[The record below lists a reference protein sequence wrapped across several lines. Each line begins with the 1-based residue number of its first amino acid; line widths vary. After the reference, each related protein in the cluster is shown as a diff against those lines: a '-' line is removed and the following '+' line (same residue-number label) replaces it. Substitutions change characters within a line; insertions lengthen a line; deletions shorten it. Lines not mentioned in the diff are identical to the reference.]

1 MFVSLQFKLELKKED
16 KEKLIRLMRKQSSAI
31 RVAYN
36 MLKEL
41 EKEKTKNPHA
51 QIYHRL
57 RQLFPELPTKYI
69 DSAIYKAKQYPTD
82 KPVVFGSKKLF
93 EKLCKNH
100 LTGKTREELKKQWRE
115 LRQGTL
121 ISIGS
126 RHEAVK
132 GNLLLRFMELDGKL
146 HLRITTGN
154 REFIYAKVLRE
165 PSNSKDK
172 WLTFMA
178 MLLES
183 WQTQNYFA
191 YTVELKLRDGE
202 TYGSVSFELPTP
214 EVKYTKENGVI
225 AIDTNASPIHLAIAE
240 VSKTGEL
247 LSYQTISLH
256 HLLGLSQNSKDH
268 QEWILAH
275 QLLDLAIQKGKAI
288 AVENLKKLKKGMRG
302 DGKATLRK
310 RLHQW
315 NAKKFLQKLKR
326 VAMLKG
332 VEVIEVNPAY
342 TSVIGMLKY
351 APQLSID
358 KDIAGAYVIGRR
370 ALGFKEDTPENYEKL
385 LKDRT
390 YLEFALKRYEER
402 EKELRELLEKE
413 TNQYK
418 RNALKSELRS
428 VENSKKL
435 LTHLVQSLQSES
447 SSCEGTYGRN
457 PEQGRVTKTTLQ
469 SAWQVLKV
477 ALLFPILGK
486 VLPRDL
492 SPLKPVLVEGVWDRV
507 RSRLV
512 PLEAGGTV
520 PTRDFQNSL
529 KDDKAQVSK
538 RARAFLSL
546 SMPSFIISSERQ

>member
-1 MFVSLQFKLELKKED
+1 
-16 KEKLIRLMRKQSSAI
+16 MRKQSSAI

-51 QIYHRL
+51 QIYQRL
-57 RQLFPELPTKYI
+57 RQLFPDLPTKYI
-69 DSAIYKAKQYPTD
+69 DSAIYKAKQYPTN
-82 KPVVFGSKKLF
+82 KTVVFGGKRLF

-100 LTGKTREELKKQWRE
+100 LSGKAREKLKKQWRE

-126 RHEAVK
+126 KADK
-132 GNLLLRFMELDGKL
+132 GNRLMRFEDLNGQL

-172 WLTFMA
+172 WLTFMT

-183 WQTQNYFA
+183 WKTQSYFP
-191 YTVELKLRDGE
+191 YTVELKLRNGE
-202 TYGSVSFELPTP
+202 VYGSVSFEIPTP
-214 EVKYTKENGVI
+214 EVRYTKENGVI
-225 AIDTNASPIHLAIAE
+225 AIDTNASPIHLAMAE

-256 HLLGLSQNSKDH
+256 HLLGLSQNSKDY

-275 QLLDLAIQKGKAI
+275 QIVNLAVEKGKAI
-288 AVENLKKLKKGMRG
+288 AIENLKKLKKGMRG
-302 DGKATLRK
+302 DGKAKLRK
-310 RLHQW
+310 RLHNW

-332 VEVIEVNPAY
+332 VELVEVNPAY
-342 TSVIGMLKY
+342 TSIIGMLKY
-351 APQLSID
+351 APQLNID
-358 KDIAGAYVIGRR
+358 KDIAGAYAIGRS
-370 ALGFKEDTPENYEKL
+370 ALGFKEDMPENYEKL
-385 LKDRT
+385 LKDKA

-402 EKELRELLEKE
+402 EKELRELIEKE
-413 TNQYK
+413 TNEYK
-418 RNALKSELRS
+418 RNALESKLRS
-428 VENSKKL
+428 VEDARKL
-435 LTHLVQSLQSES
+435 LANLIQSLQSEPS
-447 SSCEGTYGRN
+447 GCEGADGRN
-457 PEQGRVTKTTLQ
+457 PERGRVAKTTLQ

-477 ALLFPILGK
+477 ALLFPILGR

-492 SPLKPVLVEGVWDRV
+492 SPLKPVLVEGVWNRV

-520 PTRDFQNSL
+520 LMKDF
-529 KDDKAQVSK
+529 
-538 RARAFLSL
+538 
-546 SMPSFIISSERQ
+546 

>member
-1 MFVSLQFKLELKKED
+1 MMFISLQFKLELKKED
-16 KEKLIRLMRKQSSAI
+16 KEKLIKLMRKQSSAV

-41 EKEKTKNPHA
+41 EEEETKNPYT
-51 QIYHRL
+51 QIYQRL
-57 RQLFPELPTKYI
+57 RQLFPELSAGYI
-69 DSAIYKAKQYPTD
+69 NSAIYKAKQYPTD
-82 KPVVFGSKKLF
+82 KSVVFGSKRLF
-93 EKLCKNH
+93 EKLCKKH
-100 LTGKTREELKKQWRE
+100 LTGKAREKLKKQWKE

-132 GNLLLRFMELDGKL
+132 GNLLLRFVELDGKL
-146 HLRITTGN
+146 HLRISTGK

-165 PSNSKDK
+165 PSNNKDK

-183 WQTQNYFA
+183 WQTKNYFA

-202 TYGSVSFELPTP
+202 VYGSVSFELPTP
-214 EVKYTKENGVI
+214 EVKYTKESGVI
-225 AIDTNASPIHLAIAE
+225 AVDTNASPIHLAITE

-256 HLLGLSQNSKDH
+256 YLLGLSKNAKDH

-275 QLLDLAIQKGKAI
+275 QIVDLAIEKGKAI
-288 AVENLKKLKKGMRG
+288 AIENLKKLKRGMRG
-302 DGKATLRK
+302 DGKAELRK
-310 RLHQW
+310 RLHNW

-326 VAMLKG
+326 VAKLKG

-351 APQLSID
+351 APQLNID

-385 LKDRT
+385 LKDKA
-390 YLEFALKRYEER
+390 YLEFALERYEER
-402 EKELRELLEKE
+402 EKELKELIEKE
-413 TNQYK
+413 SNEYK
-418 RNALKSELRS
+418 RNSLRSELRNIQNAKNIL
-428 VENSKKL
+428 VNL
-435 LTHLVQSLQSES
+435 LQSLQSEP
-447 SSCEGTYGRN
+447 SSCEGAYGRN
-457 PEQGRVTKTTLQ
+457 PEQGRVAKTTLQ

-477 ALLFPILGK
+477 ALLFPILGRI
-486 VLPRDL
+486 LPRDL
-492 SPLKPVLVEGVWDRV
+492 SPLKPILVEGAWDRV
-507 RSRLV
+507 RNRLA
-512 PLEAGGTV
+512 PLEAGGAS
-520 PTRDFQNSL
+520 R
-529 KDDKAQVSK
+529 
-538 RARAFLSL
+538 
-546 SMPSFIISSERQ
+546 

>member
-16 KEKLIRLMRKQSSAI
+16 KEKLIKFMRKQSSAI

-41 EKEKTKNPHA
+41 EKEKTKNPHI

-57 RQLFPELPTKYI
+57 RQLFPELPTSYI
-69 DSAIYKAKQYPTD
+69 KSAIYKAKQYPTD
-82 KPVVFGSKKLF
+82 KSVVFGGKRLF

-100 LTGKTREELKKQWRE
+100 LTGKLRERLKKQWKE
-115 LRQGTL
+115 QRQGTL

-126 RHEAVK
+126 KEDK
-132 GNLLLRFMELDGKL
+132 GNRLLRFEDKDGQL
-146 HLRITTGN
+146 HLRITIGN
-154 REFIYAKVLRE
+154 RKFIYAKVLRE

-172 WLTFMA
+172 WITFMV

-183 WQTQNYFA
+183 WQTQNYFP
-191 YTVELKLRDGE
+191 YTVELKLREGE
-202 TYGSVSFELPTP
+202 VYGSVSFEIPTP
-214 EVKYTKENGVI
+214 KVRYTKENGVL

-247 LSYQTISLH
+247 LSYQTINLH
-256 HLLGLSQNSKDH
+256 HLIGLSQNSKDH

-275 QLLDLAIQKGKAI
+275 QIVDLAIKKGKAI
-288 AVENLKKLKKGMRG
+288 AIENLKKLKKGMRG

-351 APQLSID
+351 APQLNID

-370 ALGFKEDTPENYEKL
+370 ALGFKEDMPENYEKL
-385 LKDRT
+385 LKDKA

-402 EKELRELLEKE
+402 EKELRELIEKE
-413 TNQYK
+413 SNEYK
-418 RNALKSELRS
+418 RNALESELRS
-428 VENSKKL
+428 VENARKL
-435 LTHLVQSLQSES
+435 LANFIQSLQSEP
-447 SSCEGTYGRN
+447 SSCEGANGRN
-457 PEQGRVTKTTLQ
+457 PEQGRGSKASS
-469 SAWQVLKV
+469 SAWLVLKV

-492 SPLKPVLVEGVWDRV
+492 SPLKPLLVEGAWDRV
-507 RSRLV
+507 RHSNGLV
-512 PLEAGGTV
+512 PLEVGGTV
-520 PTRDFQNSL
+520 PMRDFL
-529 KDDKAQVSK
+529 
-538 RARAFLSL
+538 
-546 SMPSFIISSERQ
+546 

>member
-1 MFVSLQFKLELKKED
+1 MFVSLQFKLELKRED
-16 KEKLIRLMRKQSSAI
+16 KEKLIKLMRKQSSAI

-41 EKEKTKNPHA
+41 EKEKTKNPHT

-82 KPVVFGSKKLF
+82 KPVVFGGKRLF

-100 LTGKTREELKKQWRE
+100 LTGKVRGKLKKQWRE

-121 ISIGS
+121 IAIGS
-126 RHEAVK
+126 KHKTAQ

-165 PSNSKDK
+165 PSNGKDK
-172 WLTFMA
+172 WITFMA

-183 WQTQNYFA
+183 WQTKNYFA

-202 TYGSVSFELPTP
+202 VYGSVSFEIPTP
-214 EVKYTKENGVI
+214 EVKYTKENGAI
-225 AIDTNASPIHLAIAE
+225 AIDTNASHIHLAVAE

-275 QLLDLAIQKGKAI
+275 QLPDLAIQKGKAI
-288 AVENLKKLKKGMRG
+288 AVENLKKLKRGRRG
-302 DGKATLRK
+302 DGKAKLRK
-310 RLHQW
+310 ILYQW

-332 VEVIEVNPAY
+332 VEVVEVNPAY

-351 APQLSID
+351 APQLNID
-358 KDIAGAYVIGRR
+358 KDVAGAYVIGRR

-385 LKDRT
+385 LKDGT
-390 YLEFALKRYEER
+390 YLEFALKKYEER
-402 EKELRELLEKE
+402 EKELTELIEKE
-413 TNQYK
+413 SNKYK
-418 RNALKSELRS
+418 RNALKGELKV
-428 VENSKKL
+428 VENARKL
-435 LTHLVQSLQSES
+435 LANFIQSLQSES
-447 SSCEGTYGRN
+447 SSCEGANGRN
-457 PEQGRVTKTTLQ
+457 PEQGETKKVSQ
-469 SAWQVLKV
+469 VAWQVLKV
-477 ALLFPILGK
+477 ALLFPILGRI
-486 VLPRDL
+486 LPRDL
-492 SPLKPVLVEGVWDRV
+492 SSLKPVLVEGVWDRV

-520 PTRDFQNSL
+520 PIRDF
-529 KDDKAQVSK
+529 
-538 RARAFLSL
+538 
-546 SMPSFIISSERQ
+546 

>member
-1 MFVSLQFKLELKKED
+1 MFVSLQFKLELKRED
-16 KEKLIRLMRKQSSAI
+16 REKFIKLMRKQSSSI
-31 RVAYN
+31 RIAYN

-41 EKEKTKNPHA
+41 EKEKAKNPHA
-51 QIYHRL
+51 QIYQRL
-57 RQLFPELPTKYI
+57 RQLFPESPTKYI

-82 KPVVFGSKKLF
+82 KPVVFGGKRLF

-100 LTGKTREELKKQWRE
+100 LSGKTRERLKKQWRE

-126 RHEAVK
+126 KSDKR
-132 GNLLLRFMELDGKL
+132 NRLMRFEDLNGQL
-146 HLRITTGN
+146 CLRITTGN

-172 WLTFMA
+172 WITFMV

-183 WQTQNYFA
+183 WQTKNYFP

-202 TYGSVSFELPTP
+202 VYGSVSFELPAP
-214 EVKYTKENGVI
+214 EVRYTKEKGVI
-225 AIDTNASPIHLAIAE
+225 AIDTNASPIYLAIAE
-240 VSKTGEL
+240 VLKTGEL

-275 QLLDLAIQKGKAI
+275 QIVDLAIQRNKAI
-288 AVENLKKLKKGMRG
+288 AIENLKELKRGVRG
-302 DGKATLRK
+302 DGKAKLRK

-326 VAMLKG
+326 VALLKG

-342 TSVIGMLKY
+342 TSIIGMLKY

-370 ALGFKEDTPENYEKL
+370 ALGFKEDMPENYEKL
-385 LKDRT
+385 LKDKA
-390 YLEFALKRYEER
+390 YLEFALKRYEGR
-402 EKELRELLEKE
+402 EEELRELIEKE
-413 TNQYK
+413 SNEYK
-418 RNALKSELRS
+418 GNALKSELRS

-435 LTHLVQSLQSES
+435 LINLLQSLQSES
-447 SSCEGTYGRN
+447 SGCEGANGRN
-457 PEQGRVTKTTLQ
+457 PEQGRVAKTTLQ
-469 SAWQVLKV
+469 SVWQVLKV
-477 ALLFPILGK
+477 ALLFPILGR

-507 RSRLV
+507 RKGLV

-520 PTRDFQNSL
+520 PIRDF
-529 KDDKAQVSK
+529 
-538 RARAFLSL
+538 
-546 SMPSFIISSERQ
+546 

>member
-16 KEKLIRLMRKQSSAI
+16 KEKLIKLMRKQSSAI

-57 RQLFPELPTKYI
+57 RQLFPDLPTKYI
-69 DSAIYKAKQYPTD
+69 DSAIYKAKQYPTH
-82 KPVVFGSKKLF
+82 KSVVFGSKRLF

-100 LTGKTREELKKQWRE
+100 LTGKLREKLKKQWRE

-126 RHEAVK
+126 KADK
-132 GNLLLRFMELDGKL
+132 GNRLMRFEDLNGQL
-146 HLRITTGN
+146 CLRITN
-154 REFIYAKVLRE
+154 REFIYARVLRE

-183 WQTQNYFA
+183 WQTQSYFP
-191 YTVELKLRDGE
+191 YTVELKLRNGE
-202 TYGSVSFELPTP
+202 VYGSVSFEIPTP
-214 EVKYTKENGVI
+214 EVRYTKENGVI

-247 LSYQTISLH
+247 LSYQTINLH
-256 HLLGLSQNSKDH
+256 HLLGLSQNNKDH

-275 QLLDLAIQKGKAI
+275 QIVDLAIQKGKAI
-288 AVENLKKLKKGMRG
+288 AVENLKKLKRGKRG

-310 RLHQW
+310 KLHQW

-326 VAMLKG
+326 VAMIKG
-332 VEVIEVNPAY
+332 VEVVGVHPAY
-342 TSVIGMLKY
+342 TSIIGMLKY
-351 APQLSID
+351 APQLNID
-358 KDIAGAYVIGRR
+358 KDVAGAYVIGRR
-370 ALGFKEDTPENYEKL
+370 ALGFKEDMPENYERL
-385 LKDRT
+385 LKDKA
-390 YLEFALKRYEER
+390 YLKFALKRYEER
-402 EKELRELLEKE
+402 EKELRELMEKE
-413 TNQYK
+413 SNEYK
-418 RNALKSELRS
+418 RNAIKSELRN
-428 VENSKKL
+428 VEDARKL
-435 LTHLVQSLQSES
+435 LTNLVQSLQSEP
-447 SSCEGTYGRN
+447 SSCEGANGRN
-457 PEQGRVTKTTLQ
+457 PGQGETKKVSQ
-469 SAWQVLKV
+469 VAWQVLKV

-492 SPLKPVLVEGVWDRV
+492 SPLKPILVEEAWDRV

-512 PLEAGGTV
+512 PLEAEGAS
-520 PTRDFQNSL
+520 R
-529 KDDKAQVSK
+529 
-538 RARAFLSL
+538 
-546 SMPSFIISSERQ
+546 

>member
-1 MFVSLQFKLELKKED
+1 MFVSLQFRLELKKED
-16 KEKLIRLMRKQSSAI
+16 EEKLIKLMRRQSSAI

-57 RQLFPELPTKYI
+57 RQLFPDLPTKYI

-82 KPVVFGSKKLF
+82 KPVVFGSKRLF

-100 LTGKTREELKKQWRE
+100 LTGKAREKLKKQWRE

-121 ISIGS
+121 VSIGS
-126 RHEAVK
+126 KSDK
-132 GNLLLRFMELDGKL
+132 GNRLTRFEDLNGQL
-146 HLRITTGN
+146 CLRITTGN

-172 WLTFMA
+172 WITFRA

-183 WQTQNYFA
+183 WQTQSYFP
-191 YTVELKLRDGE
+191 YTVELKLRNGE
-202 TYGSVSFELPTP
+202 VYGSVSFEIPTP
-214 EVKYTKENGVI
+214 EVKYTRENGVI
-225 AIDTNASPIHLAIAE
+225 AIDTNASPVHLAIAE

-247 LSYQTISLH
+247 LSYQTINLH

-275 QLLDLAIQKGKAI
+275 KIVDLAIEKGKTI
-288 AVENLKKLKKGMRG
+288 AVENLKKLKRG
-302 DGKATLRK
+302 KRGNGKAELRK

-332 VEVIEVNPAY
+332 VEVIEVHPAY
-342 TSVIGMLKY
+342 TSIIGMLKY
-351 APQLSID
+351 APQLNID

-370 ALGFKEDTPENYEKL
+370 ALGFKEDMPENYEKL
-385 LKDRT
+385 LKDRA
-390 YLEFALKRYEER
+390 YLEFALKKYEER

-413 TNQYK
+413 KNQYK
-418 RNALKSELRS
+418 RNALESELRS
-428 VENSKKL
+428 VGNSKKL
-435 LTHLVQSLQSES
+435 LTNLIQSLQSEP
-447 SSCEGTYGRN
+447 SSCEGAYGRN
-457 PEQGRVTKTTLQ
+457 PKQGETEKVYQ

-492 SPLKPVLVEGVWDRV
+492 SPLKPLLVERVWDRV

-520 PTRDFQNSL
+520 PIRDF
-529 KDDKAQVSK
+529 
-538 RARAFLSL
+538 
-546 SMPSFIISSERQ
+546 

>member
-16 KEKLIRLMRKQSSAI
+16 KEKLIELMRKQSSAI

-41 EKEKTKNPHA
+41 EKEKTGNPHA

-82 KPVVFGSKKLF
+82 KSVVFGGKKLF

-100 LTGKTREELKKQWRE
+100 LTGKAKEKLKKQWRE

-126 RHEAVK
+126 RHEVVK
-132 GNLLLRFMELDGKL
+132 GNLLLRFIELDGQL

-172 WLTFMA
+172 WITFMA

-183 WQTQNYFA
+183 WQTKNYFA
-191 YTVELKLRDGE
+191 YTVELKLREGE
-202 TYGSVSFELPTP
+202 VYGSVSFEVPTP

-225 AIDTNASPIHLAIAE
+225 AVDTNASPIHLAVAE

-256 HLLGLSQNSKDH
+256 HLLGLSQNSKDY
-268 QEWILAH
+268 QEWILANKIV
-275 QLLDLAIQKGKAI
+275 DIAIQKGKAI

-310 RLHQW
+310 ILHNW
-315 NAKKFLQKLKR
+315 NAKKFLRKLKR

-351 APQLSID
+351 APQLNID
-358 KDIAGAYVIGRR
+358 KDIAGACVIGRR
-370 ALGFKEDTPENYEKL
+370 ALGFKEDMPENYEKL

-402 EKELRELLEKE
+402 EKELRELIEKE
-413 TNQYK
+413 TNEYK
-418 RNALKSELRS
+418 RNALKSELRN
-428 VENSKKL
+428 VEYAKEL
-435 LTHLVQSLQSES
+435 LTNLIQSLQSES
-447 SSCEGTYGRN
+447 SGCEGANGRN
-457 PEQGRVTKTTLQ
+457 PEQGRVAKTTLQ
-469 SAWQVLKV
+469 SAWLVLRV
-477 ALLFPILGK
+477 ALLFPILGRI
-486 VLPRDL
+486 LPRDL

-512 PLEAGGTV
+512 PLEAGGAS
-520 PTRDFQNSL
+520 R
-529 KDDKAQVSK
+529 
-538 RARAFLSL
+538 
-546 SMPSFIISSERQ
+546 

>member
-1 MFVSLQFKLELKKED
+1 MFVSLQFKLELKRED
-16 KEKLIRLMRKQSSAI
+16 KEKLIKLMRKQSSAI
-31 RVAYN
+31 RTAYN

-41 EKEKTKNPHA
+41 EKEKTRNPHA

-69 DSAIYKAKQYPTD
+69 DSAMDKAKQYPTD
-82 KPVVFGSKKLF
+82 KPVVFGGKRLF
-93 EKLCKNH
+93 EKLCRNH
-100 LTGKTREELKKQWRE
+100 LTGKAREKFKKQWRE

-121 ISIGS
+121 IGIGS
-126 RHEAVK
+126 KHKTAQ
-132 GNLLLRFMELDGKL
+132 GNLLLRFMELNGKL

-183 WQTQNYFA
+183 WQTKNYFA

-202 TYGSVSFELPTP
+202 IYGSVSFEIPTP
-214 EVKYTKENGVI
+214 EVKYTKEDGVI

-240 VSKTGEL
+240 VPKTGEL

-275 QLLDLAIQKGKAI
+275 KIVDLAIEKGKAI
-288 AVENLKKLKKGMRG
+288 AVENLKKLRKGKRG
-302 DGKATLRK
+302 DGKAELRK

-332 VEVIEVNPAY
+332 VEVVEVNPAY

-351 APQLSID
+351 APQLNID

-370 ALGFKEDTPENYEKL
+370 ALGFKEDIPENYEKL

-402 EKELRELLEKE
+402 EKEFRELIEKE
-413 TNQYK
+413 NNEYK

-428 VENSKKL
+428 VEDAKEL
-435 LTHLVQSLQSES
+435 LTHLIQSLQSEPS
-447 SSCEGTYGRN
+447 GCEGANGRN
-457 PEQGRVTKTTLQ
+457 PEQGEIEKV
-469 SAWQVLKV
+469 SHVAWQVLKV

-520 PTRDFQNSL
+520 PIRDF
-529 KDDKAQVSK
+529 
-538 RARAFLSL
+538 
-546 SMPSFIISSERQ
+546 

>member
-1 MFVSLQFKLELKKED
+1 MFVSLQFKLELKRED
-16 KEKLIRLMRKQSSAI
+16 KQKLIKLMRKQSSAI
-31 RVAYN
+31 RIAYN

-41 EKEKTKNPHA
+41 EKEKAKNPHA
-51 QIYHRL
+51 QIYQRL
-57 RQLFPELPTKYI
+57 RQLFPELPTRYI

-82 KPVVFGSKKLF
+82 KPVVFGSKRLF
-93 EKLCKNH
+93 EELCKNH
-100 LTGKTREELKKQWRE
+100 LSGKAREILKKQWRE

-126 RHEAVK
+126 KADK
-132 GNLLLRFMELDGKL
+132 GNRLMRFEDLNGQL
-146 HLRITTGN
+146 CLRITTGN

-172 WLTFMA
+172 WITFMA

-183 WQTQNYFA
+183 WQTKNYFA

-202 TYGSVSFELPTP
+202 VYGSVSFELPTP
-214 EVKYTKENGVI
+214 EVRYTKENGVI

-247 LSYQTISLH
+247 LSYKTISLH

-275 QLLDLAIQKGKAI
+275 QIVDLAIQKGKAI
-288 AVENLKKLKKGMRG
+288 AIENLKKLKRGSRG

-315 NAKKFLQKLKR
+315 NAKKFMQKLKR
-326 VAMLKG
+326 VARLKG
-332 VEVIEVNPAY
+332 VEVVEVNPAY

-358 KDIAGAYVIGRR
+358 KDVAGAYVIGRR
-370 ALGFKEDTPENYEKL
+370 ALGFKENTPENYEKL

-413 TNQYK
+413 SNEYK
-418 RNALKSELRS
+418 RNALKSELKN
-428 VENSKKL
+428 VQNAKKL
-435 LTHLVQSLQSES
+435 LANLLQSLQSEP
-447 SSCEGTYGRN
+447 SSCEGANGRN
-457 PEQGRVTKTTLQ
+457 PERGRVARTTLQ

-477 ALLFPILGK
+477 ALLFPILGRI
-486 VLPRDL
+486 LPRDL

-507 RSRLV
+507 RSRSA
-512 PLEAGGTV
+512 PLEAGGAS
-520 PTRDFQNSL
+520 Q
-529 KDDKAQVSK
+529 
-538 RARAFLSL
+538 
-546 SMPSFIISSERQ
+546 

>member
-1 MFVSLQFKLELKKED
+1 MFVSLQFKLELKRED
-16 KEKLIRLMRKQSSAI
+16 REKLIKLMRNQSSAI

-51 QIYHRL
+51 QIYQRL
-57 RQLFPELPTKYI
+57 RKLFPDLPTKYI

-82 KPVVFGSKKLF
+82 KPVVFGGKRLF

-100 LTGKTREELKKQWRE
+100 LMGKAREVLKKQWKE

-126 RHEAVK
+126 KSDR
-132 GNLLLRFMELDGKL
+132 GNRLTRFEDLNGQL
-146 HLRITTGN
+146 YLRITTGN

-165 PSNSKDK
+165 PSNNKDK

-183 WQTQNYFA
+183 WQTKNYFA
-191 YTVELKLRDGE
+191 YTVELKLREGE
-202 TYGSVSFELPTP
+202 VYGSVSFEIPAP
-214 EVKYTKENGVI
+214 EVRYTKENGVI

-247 LSYQTISLH
+247 VSYQTISLH
-256 HLLGLSQNSKDH
+256 RLLGLSQNSKNH

-275 QLLDLAIQKGKAI
+275 QIVDLAIEKGKAI
-288 AVENLKKLKKGMRG
+288 AVENLKKLKKGKRG
-302 DGKATLRK
+302 DGKAELRK

-326 VAMLKG
+326 VARLKG
-332 VEVIEVNPAY
+332 VEVVEVNPAY

-358 KDIAGAYVIGRR
+358 KDIASAYVIGRR
-370 ALGFKEDTPENYEKL
+370 ALGFKEDMPENYEKL
-385 LKDRT
+385 LKDKV

-402 EKELRELLEKE
+402 EEELRELIEKE
-413 TNQYK
+413 TNEYK
-418 RNALKSELRS
+418 RNALESELKN
-428 VENSKKL
+428 VQNAKKL
-435 LTHLVQSLQSES
+435 LTNLIQSFQSEP
-447 SSCEGTYGRN
+447 SSCEGANGRN
-457 PEQGRVTKTTLQ
+457 PEQGRGNLASFV
-469 SAWQVLKV
+469 AWQVLKV
-477 ALLFPILGK
+477 ALLFPILGR

-512 PLEAGGTV
+512 PFEAGGTV
-520 PTRDFQNSL
+520 PIRDF
-529 KDDKAQVSK
+529 
-538 RARAFLSL
+538 
-546 SMPSFIISSERQ
+546 